1 MDKPCSGLGRIWL
14 PVATGSNKPV
24 AAPYFFTS
32 DKNTHYAKHIHYTKQ
47 NARRVFSGKSTVN
60 VEYELERQAISTGTF
75 LLGTDTCKAGCSNKK
90 SSGSGKQ
97 KLLIDFTAC
106 LLKRHTT

>member
-1 MDKPCSGLGRIWL
+1 MDKPCSGLSQIWL
-14 PVATGSNKPV
+14 PVATGSNKPE

-90 SSGSGKQ
+90 SSGSGK
-97 KLLIDFTAC
+97 
-106 LLKRHTT
+106 